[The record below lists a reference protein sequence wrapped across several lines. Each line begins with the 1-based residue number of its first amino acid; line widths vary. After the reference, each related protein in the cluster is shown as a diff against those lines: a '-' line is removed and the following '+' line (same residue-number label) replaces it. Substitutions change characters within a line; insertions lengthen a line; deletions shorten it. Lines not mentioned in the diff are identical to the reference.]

1 MAGLPT
7 VQVLLDAATND
18 RSFPY
23 DITGFVSLDA
33 GIGISTRGRSDE
45 LSAAQPVTCALTLDN
60 TDGRFSLG
68 AATYGALDV
77 NRLIRVKVNGVN
89 RFTGFVQSW
98 PVAWPNGGPGLATA
112 AITATDGRVWW
123 AKRELRSFPEETILR
138 YGPAAYW
145 VLNEPEGSLLAA
157 DSSGNSGPSL
167 RVSPEYAEGK
177 TADLGDGAGDL
188 PVVRFGAGTG
198 VPTDSHPAVM
208 LRMDADCYTNALAL
222 DEPQSLPFGWATCT
236 VAVAAHSAG
245 SWSWILDGS
254 TSAGDMLWVFVDA
267 TGELK
272 LHAIGVTT
280 TILNGGPIA
289 DGLTHTIGI
298 SRNFTTSAV
307 TLWVDGVAKATG
319 GPLYGDELTALRV
332 GWGDGF
338 AVTLSHLAVGA
349 TELASPSG
357 VFLDIRFSQ
366 WLGAAADR
374 GGQAIWQTANA
385 FDTHVP
391 NAALEMFHGSTP
403 VPHVDTNGKTLT
415 SYIDDV
421 AEAEGGVVV
430 INGSGEW
437 QLKTRDIPASKTT
450 PDLTI
455 PVDSEMLARDTVIE
469 VDLQRLITRATGTRP
484 GGTTQQIVVDR
495 AAETPY
501 GVSAST
507 QDYLVTTDA
516 EVQTRLDWLV
526 NTRKT
531 VGPRLPALKLDL
543 LSASPADQ
551 AAVLALDVDSRI
563 DITGMP
569 AQAPGGTTLKQ
580 WVLGYAE
587 TINSSEWSWTANTLD
602 WTQYA
607 SAFILDDDTF
617 GLMDNDACRLGL

>member
-68 AATYGALDV
+68 AATYGALNV

-112 AITATDGRVWW
+112 SITATDGRVWW

-208 LRMDADCYTNALAL
+208 LRMDTECYTPALAL
-222 DEPQSLPFGWATCT
+222 NEPQSLPFGWATCT
-236 VAVAAHSAG
+236 VAVAAHDASD
-245 SWSWILDGS
+245 WSWILDGS
-254 TSAGDMLWVFVDA
+254 TSAGDILWVFVDA
-267 TGELK
+267 TGKLK
-272 LHAIGVTT
+272 LHAIGAMT
-280 TILNGGPIA
+280 TILDGGPIA

-298 SRNFTTSAV
+298 SRNFITSAV

-338 AVTLSHLAVGA
+338 AVTLSHLAVGS
-349 TELASPSG
+349 TELASPGDAFS
-357 VFLDIRFSQ
+357 DIRFSQ

-374 GGQAIWQTANA
+374 GGQAIWQTADA
-385 FDTHVP
+385 FDDHVP
-391 NAALEMFHGSTP
+391 NAGLEMFHGSTP

-455 PVDSEMLARDTVIE
+455 PVDSELLARDTVIE

-501 GVSAST
+501 GVSASS

-569 AQAPGGTTLKQ
+569 AQTPGGTTLKQ

-587 TINSSEWSWTANTLD
+587 TISSSEWSWTANTLD

>member
-1 MAGLPT
+1 MSGLPT
-7 VQVLLDAATND
+7 VQVLLDSVSND
-18 RSFPY
+18 RTFPH
-23 DITGFVSLDA
+23 DITAYVSLTA
-33 GIGISTRGRSDE
+33 GISISTRGRADE
-45 LSAAQPVTCALTLDN
+45 LSAGQPVTCTLQVDN

-68 AATYGALDV
+68 AATYGALNV

-89 RFTGFVQSW
+89 RFTGFVQAW

-112 AITATDGRVWW
+112 SITATDGRMWW
-123 AKRELRSFPEETILR
+123 AKREMRSYPEETILR
-138 YGPAAYW
+138 YAPSAYW
-145 VLNEPEGSLLAA
+145 VLGEAEGSLLAA

-188 PVVRFGAGTG
+188 PVVRFGAGVG

-236 VAVAAHSAG
+236 VAVAAHDASD
-245 SWSWILDGS
+245 WSWILDGS
-254 TSAGDMLWVFVDA
+254 TSAGAAIWVFVDA
-267 TGELK
+267 TGKLK

-280 TILNGGPIA
+280 TILDGGPIA

-298 SRNFTTSAV
+298 SRNFITSAV

-319 GPLYGDELTALRV
+319 GPLYGDELTALRF
-332 GWGDGF
+332 GLGDGF
-338 AVTLSHLAVGA
+338 AVTLSHLAVGS
-349 TELASPSG
+349 TELASPGG
-357 VFLDIRFSQ
+357 VFLDIRSSQ

-421 AEAEGGVVV
+421 AEAEAGVVI

-455 PVDSEMLARDTVIE
+455 PVDSELLARDTVIE

-484 GGTTQQIVVDR
+484 GGTTQQVVVDR

-501 GVSAST
+501 GVSASS

>member
-45 LSAAQPVTCALTLDN
+45 LSAAQPVTCTLTLDN

-68 AATYGALDV
+68 AATYGALNV

-157 DSSGNSGPSL
+157 DSSGNSAAPL
-167 RVSPEYAEGK
+167 RVSSEYVGGK

-188 PVVRFGAGTG
+188 PVVRFGAGVG

-208 LRMDADCYTNALAL
+208 LRMDTDCYTSALAL

-236 VAVAAHSAG
+236 VAVAAHDVSG
-245 SWSWILDGS
+245 WSWILGGS
-254 TSAGDMLWVFVDA
+254 TSAGYMLWVFVDA
-267 TGELK
+267 AGELK

-280 TILNGGPIA
+280 AILNGGPIA

-332 GWGDGF
+332 GLGDGF

-357 VFLDIRFSQ
+357 AFSDIRFSQ

-374 GGQAIWQTANA
+374 GGQAIWQTADA
-385 FDTHVP
+385 FDDHVP
-391 NAALEMFHGSTP
+391 NAGLEMFHGSTP

-569 AQAPGGTTLKQ
+569 AQTPGGTTLKQ